1 MKATKTGVQLYCS
14 EEKAF
19 RNTVAALKA
28 ANVEYH
34 TYTLA
39 AEKPVKIILS
49 GLPVF
54 DLGEL
59 NAKLA
64 VLGILPAELKLFF
77 RKVVGQEES
86 ALYLLHFQKGSI
98 KLTELQKIKAIFNVI
113 VRWRYY
119 EKKPEDAV
127 QCHRCQRFGHGMRS
141 CNRAPLCVKCGEKH
155 LSEDCSLPKKVEL
168 ETTDKDATRRLV
180 KCANCSGQHTA
191 NYRGCPTR
199 KNYLAKLAERKAELR
214 SSQQARTEPP
224 LLRPFPSTA
233 KQTSGPVSSTVS
245 SAVTYSKAVSQG
257 TPNNNSNLF
266 TMSEFLTVARE
277 VFGRLQNCRS
287 RQDQLEALIELT
299 VKYIYNV

>member
-1 MKATKTGVQLYCS
+1 MPPWAINLSTKQVSVVPDEEDATSGRVTRSQSQKRSALEVEPNPTSKRARSPLGDNGSSSDDDDTPLGMMDITPDGGRNVSGDGSNGNNNNGMSSSTIPNVPVHNSFDVLSVDDDEQGGDSGSLPPLIPVIKITTPAKLKKARVPPISVVGKSTRQLREFLGRSKIEQTSYNMKATKTGVQLYCS

-19 RNTVAALKA
+19 RNTVVALKA

-59 NAKLA
+59 NAELA

-127 QCHRCQRFGHGMRS
+127 QCHR
-141 CNRAPLCVKCGEKH
+141 
-155 LSEDCSLPKKVEL
+155 
-168 ETTDKDATRRLV
+168 
-180 KCANCSGQHTA
+180 
-191 NYRGCPTR
+191 
-199 KNYLAKLAERKAELR
+199 
-214 SSQQARTEPP
+214 
-224 LLRPFPSTA
+224 
-233 KQTSGPVSSTVS
+233 
-245 SAVTYSKAVSQG
+245 
-257 TPNNNSNLF
+257 
-266 TMSEFLTVARE
+266 
-277 VFGRLQNCRS
+277 
-287 RQDQLEALIELT
+287 
-299 VKYIYNV
+299 